1 MTTDSFP
8 RRRAATR
15 GFRLGAPRT
24 IAIAPDGRSFLFLRS
39 DGPTDPVNH
48 LWRAQW
54 QADSLVEDK
63 IVDATEL
70 LAGGD
75 EQLPAAERA
84 RRERLRE
91 VTAGIT
97 GYSVD
102 LAHQRV
108 CFVLSGKLF
117 CHDREA
123 GTTTQVGTQSG
134 LANPVLDP
142 TGRRAVATA
151 DGNLWLHEIDT
162 GQTQLLR
169 EAKSATEFWG
179 SADFIAAEEM
189 GRYRGAWWAPDGES
203 LLVQHS
209 DSAPVPQ
216 WFIGDPAHPERE
228 PAVHRYPV
236 AGSQNCD
243 VRLKLITLAGAET
256 EVHWERDSFEY
267 LARVVWNRHGPPI
280 IAVQNRAQTQLE
292 LREVDITTGNTRLVL
307 TESDDRWVELVAGSP
322 MVTEHGIAHSWVDQ
336 DADIRRI
343 ELLTSNGPI
352 HSETGLH
359 VTSITGQDPDGIYF
373 TAHAGDPARS
383 DLWRMSWDGNSTRLS
398 QGDGWA
404 TGTARAGCVVITQ
417 GLADEPTA
425 QTTSTREGVTATLSS
440 NAEVAAV
447 RPQPRFLADDDWN
460 RIAVLLPTEPATEP
474 LPIIMSP
481 YGGPHSGRS
490 IKAGSALL
498 TEQWL
503 ADQGFCVVVADG
515 PGSPS
520 TPSNEYAIYRDLA
533 SGPLAGQVT
542 ALDRVCAELADMVD
556 PTRVGIRGWS
566 FGGYLAALAVLERPD
581 IFHAAV
587 AGAPVTQWELYDTH
601 YTERYLGKPEQN
613 AVAYAVSDLTQRA
626 DQLRRPL
633 LLVHGLADDNVV
645 AAHTLRL
652 STALLAAGKE
662 HSVLPLSGVTHMT
675 PQETIAE
682 NLLVRELDFFREHLQ

>member
-1 MTTDSFP
+1 VTTDSFP

-15 GFRLGAPRT
+15 GFRLGAPRN
-24 IAIAPDGRSFLFLRS
+24 IAISPDGDSLLFLRS
-39 DGPTDPVNH
+39 DGPTDPVNQ

-54 QADSLVEDK
+54 QDDTLIEEK
-63 IVDATEL
+63 LVDATAL

-75 EQLPAAERA
+75 EDLPAAERA

-97 GYSVD
+97 GYSAD
-102 LAHQRV
+102 LAHRRI
-108 CFVLSGKLF
+108 CFVLSGQLF
-117 CHDREA
+117 CHDLDS
-123 GTTTQVGTQSG
+123 GTTTPLGSQSG
-134 LANPVLDP
+134 LANPAIDP
-142 TGRRAVATA
+142 TGRKVAATK
-151 DGNLWLHEIDT
+151 GGSLWLFDIDT
-162 GQTQLLR
+162 GQESLLR
-169 EAKSATEFWG
+169 EPESATESWG
-179 SADFIAAEEM
+179 SAEFIAAEEM
-189 GRYRGAWWAPDGES
+189 GRYRGTWWAPDGES
-203 LLVQHS
+203 LLVQRS
-209 DSAPVPQ
+209 DDRRVPE
-216 WFIGDPAHPERE
+216 WFIGDPAQPQQQ
-228 PAVHRYPV
+228 PTMHRYPV
-236 AGSQNCD
+236 TGSENCVVSLVLVSLTGGEID
-243 VRLKLITLAGAET
+243 ID
-256 EVHWERDSFEY
+256 WDRDSFEY
-267 LARVVWNRHGPPI
+267 LARVVWNQHGPPV
-280 IAVQNRAQTQLE
+280 IAVQNRAQTELQ
-292 LREVDITTGNTRLVL
+292 LREVDVATGNTQLLL
-307 TESDDRWVELVAGSP
+307 TESDERWVELVAGSP
-322 MVTEHGIAHSWVDQ
+322 LVTEHGIAHVSLDR
-336 DADIRRI
+336 DADARRL
-343 ELLTSNGPI
+343 ELLTSNGPVRTR
-352 HSETGLH
+352 SELH
-359 VTSITGQDPDGIYF
+359 VTSLTGHDAAGLTF
-373 TAHAGDPARS
+373 TGHTGDPASS
-383 DLWRMSWDGNSTRLS
+383 DLWRMDWDGNTTRLS

-404 TGTARAGCVVITQ
+404 TGTARAGCVVISQ
-417 GLADEPTA
+417 ALADQPAA
-425 QTTSTREGVTATLSS
+425 QTTSTRNGVTAKVPSS
-440 NAEVAAV
+440 AAAAGV
-447 RPQPRFLADDDWN
+447 QPRPRFLTDNDWS

-490 IKAGSALL
+490 VKAGSALL

-542 ALDRVCAELADMVD
+542 ALDRVSAELADIVD

-601 YTERYLGKPEQN
+601 YTERYLGKPDQN
-613 AVAYAVSDLTQRA
+613 PVAYAVSDLTQRA
-626 DQLRRPL
+626 EQLQRPL

-652 STALLAAGKE
+652 STALLAAGKK

-682 NLLVRELDFFREHLQ
+682 NLLVRELDFFRQHLQ